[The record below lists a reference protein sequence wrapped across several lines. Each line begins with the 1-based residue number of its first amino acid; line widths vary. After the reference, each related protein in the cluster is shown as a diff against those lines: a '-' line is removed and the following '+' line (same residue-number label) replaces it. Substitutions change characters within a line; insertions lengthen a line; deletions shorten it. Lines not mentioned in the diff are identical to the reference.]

1 MFKASVYQ
9 FFIFLSFTFNAV
21 AQERSDVNAA
31 DIFLIENTINLS
43 TPVAGSAHLLGQ
55 TIYITA
61 PIAGPLYASGQS
73 ITLSTPVATVGDTA
87 HLLAQ
92 TITIGSAIKGALY
105 ATGQSVLIN
114 GPVSKNVQIAGER
127 IQVKGQIDGHLR
139 AFGEHIELHAPIF
152 GSAYVRGETVVI
164 ASVIHQDLDIKA
176 QKIEFKE
183 GAELLGK
190 LRLSETTELS
200 GPALTTL
207 ISEDRVTMTPA
218 PTALFERGKPVPP
231 NLWLLQQVGFNLK
244 IGVLMILFGLFMPHR
259 IFEKSE
265 TLKARPFNTG
275 WNGVLDFAMI
285 LGLMLVFALTG
296 VGVILMPFFLLAAA
310 IAAGFGGI
318 TAGYLLGKIALENI
332 SGFAPDQRSDQLKA
346 AGLATALLFIL
357 SLVPF
362 LNYLAFLILA
372 CLGMGLTIW
381 PQIKRMLRLAP

>member
-1 MFKASVYQ
+1 MFKASIYQ
-9 FFIFLSFTFNAV
+9 FFVLLLFTFNAV
-21 AQERSDVNAA
+21 AQELTDKSAA
-31 DIFLIENTINLS
+31 DLFLAENSINLS
-43 TPVAGSAHLLGQ
+43 TPVTGSAHLLGQ

-114 GPVSKNVQIAGER
+114 GPVAKNVHVAGER
-127 IQVKGQIDGHLR
+127 IQLKGQIDGHLR
-139 AFGEHIELHAPIF
+139 AFGEDIELQAPIY

-176 QKIEFKE
+176 QKVEFRE

-190 LRLSETTELS
+190 LRLSETAELS
-200 GPALTTL
+200 GTALSTL
-207 ISEDRVTMTPA
+207 ISEDRVTRTPA
-218 PTALFERGKPVPP
+218 STAFFERSKPVRP
-231 NLWLLQQVGFNLK
+231 NIWLLQQVGFLLK
-244 IGVLMILFGLFMPHR
+244 VGVLMILFGLFMPQR
-259 IFEKSE
+259 VFENSE
-265 TLKARPFNTG
+265 TLKAQPFNSG
-275 WNGVLDFAMI
+275 WNGVLAFAMI

-296 VGVILMPFFLLAAA
+296 VGIILMPLFLLVA
-310 IAAGFGGI
+310 IIVAGFGGI

-346 AGLATALLFIL
+346 AGLATAFLFIF
-357 SLVPF
+357 SWVPF
-362 LNYLAFLILA
+362 LNYLAFLSLA
-372 CLGMGLTIW
+372 YLGTGLTIW
-381 PQIKRMLRLAP
+381 PKIKRMLKLAP

>member
-73 ITLSTPVATVGDTA
+73 ITLSTPVAIVGDTA

-231 NLWLLQQVGFNLK
+231 NLWLLQQVGFILK

-259 IFEKSE
+259 IFENSE

-275 WNGVLDFAMI
+275 WNGVLAFAMI

-296 VGVILMPFFLLAAA
+296 IGVIFIPFFLLAAA

-357 SLVPF
+357 SLVTF

-381 PQIKRMLRLAP
+381 PQIKRMLKLAP

>member
-1 MFKASVYQ
+1 LFKASVYQ

-231 NLWLLQQVGFNLK
+231 NLWLLQQVGFILK

-259 IFEKSE
+259 NF
-265 TLKARPFNTG
+265 
-275 WNGVLDFAMI
+275 
-285 LGLMLVFALTG
+285 
-296 VGVILMPFFLLAAA
+296 
-310 IAAGFGGI
+310 
-318 TAGYLLGKIALENI
+318 
-332 SGFAPDQRSDQLKA
+332 
-346 AGLATALLFIL
+346 
-357 SLVPF
+357 
-362 LNYLAFLILA
+362 
-372 CLGMGLTIW
+372 
-381 PQIKRMLRLAP
+381 

>member
-231 NLWLLQQVGFNLK
+231 NLWLLQQVGFILK

-259 IFEKSE
+259 IFENSE

-275 WNGVLDFAMI
+275 WNGVLAFAMI

>member
-231 NLWLLQQVGFNLK
+231 NLWLLQQVGFILK

-259 IFEKSE
+259 IFENSE
-265 TLKARPFNTG
+265 TLKTRPFNTG
-275 WNGVLDFAMI
+275 WNGVLAFAMI

-381 PQIKRMLRLAP
+381 PQIKRVLRLAP

>member
-1 MFKASVYQ
+1 MFKASIYQ
-9 FFIFLSFTFNAV
+9 FFILLLFTFNAV
-21 AQERSDVNAA
+21 AQELTDKSAA
-31 DIFLIENTINLS
+31 DLFLAENSINLS
-43 TPVAGSAHLLGQ
+43 TPVTGSAHLFGQ
-55 TIYITA
+55 TIYIAA

-114 GPVSKNVQIAGER
+114 GPVAKNVHVAGER
-127 IQVKGQIDGHLR
+127 IQLKGQIDGHLR
-139 AFGEHIELHAPIF
+139 AFGEDIELQAPIL

-176 QKIEFKE
+176 QKIEFKD

-190 LRLSETTELS
+190 LRLSETAELT
-200 GPALTTL
+200 GTALSTL
-207 ISEDRVTMTPA
+207 ISEDRVTRTPA
-218 PTALFERGKPVPP
+218 STAFFERSKPVRP
-231 NLWLLQQVGFNLK
+231 NIWLLQQVGFLLK
-244 IGVLMILFGLFMPHR
+244 VGVLMILFGLFMPQR
-259 IFEKSE
+259 VFENSE
-265 TLKARPFNTG
+265 TLKAHPFHSG
-275 WNGVLDFAMI
+275 WNGVLAFSMI

-296 VGVILMPFFLLAAA
+296 VGIILMPLFLLVA
-310 IAAGFGGI
+310 IIVAGFGGI

-346 AGLATALLFIL
+346 AGLATALLFIF

-362 LNYLAFLILA
+362 LNYLAFLSLA
-372 CLGMGLTIW
+372 CLGTGLTIW
-381 PQIKRMLRLAP
+381 PKIKRMLKLAP